1 MRRLF
6 SYLKP
11 YRTAAIA
18 APLLM
23 LLEVAADL
31 IQPKMMARIV
41 DIGIANRDLAYVYRT
56 GAGMIGI
63 ALIGL
68 IGGTGATIFSCTVAA
83 NYGKDLRGGLFE
95 KVQSFSFAE
104 LDRFKTASLITRL
117 TNDVTQ
123 IQHIVMLSLRML
135 VRAPLLAV
143 GGVMMALSINAGLA
157 SVLLISL
164 PLLGVAL
171 TLIMSKSFPMFTVV
185 QKRIDKLNGVMREN
199 LTGARVVRAFVR
211 SGYEKDRFGKANEG
225 LSKASLRAVR
235 TVNLTAPAMMA
246 ALNISLVAV
255 LWFGGIKVDFG
266 TMSVGEV
273 MAFVNY
279 ITQIL
284 MALQMVAFLTV
295 NISRAKASSERL
307 AEVLDAES
315 SITGPLAP
323 EGAPG
328 EGKVEF
334 QNVSF
339 CYEGA
344 SGDPVLKN
352 VDVTAFPGRTLAIL
366 GATGS
371 GKSTLVNLIPRFFD
385 PTEGTV
391 LVDGTD
397 VRDMDLAGLRASV
410 GMVLQDPVL
419 FTGTIRDNIMW
430 GKADATDEEVTEAAK
445 AAQAHDFITSLPE
458 GYDTVVGQKGAN
470 LSGGQKQRL
479 AIARALVR
487 KPRVLVL
494 DDSTSAIDMGTEERL
509 QAALKEYMRGRT
521 TIVIAQRISSVM
533 DADEIIVLEDGEVV
547 ARGTHHQ
554 LVEGSEIYR
563 DIVRSQLGAEVV

>member
-1 MRRLF
+1 
-6 SYLKP
+6 
-11 YRTAAIA
+11 
-18 APLLM
+18 M

-31 IQPKMMARIV
+31 IQPKMMAGIV

-315 SITGPLAP
+315 SITGPAAP

-334 QNVSF
+334 RNVSF

>member
-83 NYGKDLRGGLFE
+83 DYGKDLRGGLFE

-334 QNVSF
+334 RNVSF

-458 GYDTVVGQKGAN
+458 GYGTVVGQKGAN

>member
-31 IQPKMMARIV
+31 IQPKMMAGIV

-315 SITGPLAP
+315 SITGPAAP

-334 QNVSF
+334 RNVSF

>member
-31 IQPKMMARIV
+31 IQPKMMAGIV

-171 TLIMSKSFPMFTVV
+171 TLIMSNSFPMFTVV

-315 SITGPLAP
+315 SITGPAAP

-334 QNVSF
+334 RNVSF

>member
-83 NYGKDLRGGLFE
+83 DYGKDLRGGLFE

-185 QKRIDKLNGVMREN
+185 QKRIDKLNCVMREN

-334 QNVSF
+334 RNVSF

>member
-83 NYGKDLRGGLFE
+83 DYGKDLRGGLFE

-334 QNVSF
+334 RNVSF